1 MLEALSLRVGICT
14 LPISRYES
22 ERTVDVLAP
31 QSFQGIY
38 TAFLDRAEQHPDKP
52 AFELKDGR
60 HITYHDLLTDAQRIA
75 HLLTRA
81 VQPGDRV
88 ACQVKKFSAVAAYL
102 AVLQIGGIYLPLN
115 IAYTGAE
122 RNTF

>member
-81 VQPGDRV
+81 GVQPGDRV
-88 ACQVKKFSAVAAYL
+88 ACQVKKSVRAVAAYL
-102 AVLQIGGIYLPLN
+102 AVLQIGGIY
-115 IAYTGAE
+115 
-122 RNTF
+122 